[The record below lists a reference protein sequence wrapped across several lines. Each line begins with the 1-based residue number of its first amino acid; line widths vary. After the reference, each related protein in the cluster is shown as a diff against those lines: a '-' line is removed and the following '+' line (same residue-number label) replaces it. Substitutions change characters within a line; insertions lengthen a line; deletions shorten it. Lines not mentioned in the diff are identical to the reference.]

1 MSLIT
6 SPLQKLPE
14 LLLMQY
20 RNSPNFIAYLKCYA
34 AEMQEVYSTFQQC
47 LTDRYY
53 DVAVG
58 AQLDVIGEIV
68 GASRTLSGIV
78 IAGNFGYLYNP
89 ESLGM
94 GKEDDPTV
102 GGPLR
107 SIEDDVVQDVELTDR
122 LFHNWIDAR
131 ILKCKTACNIE
142 DTVTFFKLLLDKPD
156 MDVIITEFESASVV
170 VTLDARL
177 DIYEKALVKS
187 LAQNIKPEG
196 VSFTVQDQNGIIPT
210 LPVNFKR

>member
-1 MSLIT
+1 MASIT
-6 SPLQKLPE
+6 SPLQKLPD
-14 LLLMQY
+14 LMLMQY
-20 RNSPNFIAYLKCYA
+20 RNSPNFIKYLTCYA
-34 AEMQEVYSTFQQC
+34 AEAQEVYSTFQQC

-68 GASRTLSGIV
+68 GANRTLSGVV

-94 GKEDDPTV
+94 GKISDPSL

-107 SIEDDVVQDVELTDR
+107 SIEEDIIQDVELDDQ
-122 LFHNWIDAR
+122 LFRNWIEAR

-142 DTVTFFKLLLDKPD
+142 DTISFFKLLLNRPELQ
-156 MDVIITEFESASVV
+156 VVITEPQEATAV
-170 VTLDARL
+170 VTLETVLSIHEA
-177 DIYEKALVKS
+177 ALVKS
-187 LAQNIKPEG
+187 LAEHIKPSG
-196 VSFTVQDQNGIIPT
+196 ITYIVQDQKGVIPT
-210 LPVNFKR
+210 LPVAFAR